1 MLPKIKKNQ
10 LGNIIHNL
18 GPLWKNFASELHMIP
33 LTHSSQRSKSVGEEI
48 GELKSKSEKQRVNHA
63 LLYMYAQYFGLDST
77 EIR

>member
-1 MLPKIKKNQ
+1 M
-10 LGNIIHNL
+10 
-18 GPLWKNFASELHMIP
+18 HMIP

-48 GELKSKSEKQRVNHA
+48 GELKSKSEKQRVIHA